1 MDERLWTAP
10 KYGYKNGDR
19 PSIIG
24 SFVYICSLIDFEQLN
39 DIKTRRFH
47 AIFVPVIIE
56 FSRCIGTYSSA
67 KFEYIKNLYTRLH
80 SYAATVHLSS
90 QTARNRRSAYAKIF
104 AVIASSFVLLLGIHA
119 IPTLFSHDFLNPGTN
134 SDLSSN
140 DLTGQETDSDLATA
154 N

>member
-1 MDERLWTAP
+1 M
-10 KYGYKNGDR
+10 
-19 PSIIG
+19 
-24 SFVYICSLIDFEQLN
+24 
-39 DIKTRRFH
+39 
-47 AIFVPVIIE
+47 PVIIE

-80 SYAATVHLSS
+80 SYAATVHPSS
-90 QTARNRRSAYAKIF
+90 QTADRQKSVTPQQ
-104 AVIASSFVLLLGIHA
+104 AVINQTAPSFE
-119 IPTLFSHDFLNPGTN
+119 HDFSNPGTN

>member
-80 SYAATVHLSS
+80 SYAATVHPSS
-90 QTARNRRSAYAKIF
+90 QTADRQKSVTPQQ
-104 AVIASSFVLLLGIHA
+104 AVINQTAPSFE
-119 IPTLFSHDFLNPGTN
+119 HDFSNPGTN